1 MVKTRLKKVN
11 TSGFFFFGGGGGV
24 RVSETPFSVFS
35 IESLRKM
42 YWTTM
47 KNVATSSMVSVFS
60 RFQSGR
66 NEDNSR
72 YDGYDEWFY

>member
-1 MVKTRLKKVN
+1 M
-11 TSGFFFFGGGGGV
+11 
-24 RVSETPFSVFS
+24 SETPFSVFS